1 MCDTG
6 TRRFISGVVEGEQ
19 PGTRG
24 ASSRR
29 GPSWQPAV
37 CSRTVSAVFTCYWRS
52 SNQEPVLKDFMAGR
66 GPWSRGRSCLSGM
79 WGLICCF
86 SLMLANLSC
95 YYFHSSLQWFHAPT
109 LVNFCGA

>member
-29 GPSWQPAV
+29 GQAGSPLFAVAPSLLCLPA
-37 CSRTVSAVFTCYWRS
+37 TGAH
-52 SNQEPVLKDFMAGR
+52 
-66 GPWSRGRSCLSGM
+66 
-79 WGLICCF
+79 LIK
-86 SLMLANLSC
+86 NLS
-95 YYFHSSLQWFHAPT
+95 
-109 LVNFCGA
+109 